1 MKYLEQR
8 VEELEKDVATLKAL
22 GSEIS
27 NTAAIGSK
35 QTIKNQLEN
44 ITSDFNIT
52 LDKYP
57 EIVGSWDDLTYS
69 DSIEKKIEKD
79 FGKIISKF
87 KILNHEWEMDGYGY
101 VIYNGYFRD
110 LVITD
115 HGKVKIVD
123 KDYLHSKVSE
133 YKETIQETQR
143 ALSLIE

>member
-8 VEELEKDVATLKAL
+8 VEDLEKEVAFLKAL
-22 GSEIS
+22 GSKIS
-27 NTAAIGSK
+27 NNIAIESK
-35 QTIKNQLEN
+35 ELTKSELEN
-44 ITSDFNIT
+44 TTSHFNIT

-123 KDYLHSKVSE
+123 KDYLHNKVSE